1 MENDLLLVISI
12 LTFLA
17 RMNQTTNI
25 LCIENFDQLKDLD
38 KFFSGFANYY
48 KSLLNV
54 STDRHKHQIFVR
66 KDNYDL
72 MAYLGEVLIANNTDI
87 LICMNIFYNTTDF
100 FQMGVFSKCV
110 RRLFEVNSE
119 HVKIYPKGTAWV
131 RDIWLTN
138 SMWSLSDFMLH
149 GCKGNGSVA
158 NTKPRIAEGSSRFWY
173 NPYSKPFDFTECV
186 LG

>member
-1 MENDLLLVISI
+1 M
-12 LTFLA
+12 
-17 RMNQTTNI
+17 
-25 LCIENFDQLKDLD
+25 
-38 KFFSGFANYY
+38 
-48 KSLLNV
+48 
-54 STDRHKHQIFVR
+54 FVR
-66 KDNYDL
+66 KDNYDF
-72 MAYLGEVLIANNTDI
+72 MAYLGEVLIPENAG
-87 LICMNIFYNTTDF
+87 LPMCMDIFYNTTNY

-158 NTKPRIAEGSSRFWY
+158 DSKPKLAKGSSRLWY
-173 NPYSKPFDFTECV
+173 NPFTKPFNFTECAHGNTSWNHNNV
-186 LG
+186 LITSKEQIESRLHEYAREMEALNAKVVRELESGCSPSLIERIIHTAKAYL